1 MAKKIKS
8 EDFLK
13 ELQDNYDKFTSRR
26 EDKLEVIPT
35 GALSLDIS
43 TEIGG
48 IPRGRI
54 TMIYGP
60 YSSAKT
66 TLCLNI
72 AKNAVD
78 MGLEVLYVDV
88 ENSLDASY
96 INNIVGELPE
106 ELFKLYQP
114 DTAETS
120 LEICELGIRSGE
132 FKLVILDSIG
142 ALAPEEELEK
152 DLTDSSMMLI
162 PRLLSK
168 FLRRN
173 TYIIKEQNVAFILVN
188 QVRSNPKSY
197 MGTYEVPGG
206 NALRHFTSLWIALS
220 RGQVIK
226 QGEDKIGI
234 YSSFVIK
241 KNKLGRPFRAHDFPL
256 IFGEG
261 IDRIWNVIEFADMI
275 GVIQKRGS
283 FYSYEGN
290 TLGQG
295 VVKTKAFL
303 KENPVI
309 LDKIIQECYNVTAK
323 VPIEKGDV
331 EYEEED

>member
-1 MAKKIKS
+1 MAKNIKHV
-8 EDFLK
+8 DYLK
-13 ELQDNYDKFTSRR
+13 ELQDGYDKFTSKRDER
-26 EDKLEVIPT
+26 LEVIPT
-35 GALSLDIS
+35 GAISLDIS
-43 TEIGG
+43 TEVGG

-78 MGLEVLYVDV
+78 MGLETLYVDA
-88 ENSLDASY
+88 ENSIDGAF

-114 DTAETS
+114 DSAENS
-120 LEICELGIRSGE
+120 LNICELGIRSGT

-142 ALAPEEELEK
+142 AMSPEEELEK
-152 DLTDSSMMLI
+152 DLTDNSMMLI

-173 TYIIKEQNVAFILVN
+173 TYIIKEKNVAFIFVN

-220 RGQVIK
+220 RGEIIK
-226 QGEDKIGI
+226 QGEEKIGI
-234 YSSFVIK
+234 YSTFVIK
-241 KNKLGRPFRAHDFPL
+241 KNKLGRPFRSFSFPL
-256 IFGEG
+256 IFGKG
-261 IDRIWNVIEFADMI
+261 IDRVWNVIEFADML
-275 GVIQKRGS
+275 GVLQKRGS

-303 KENPVI
+303 EENKEV
-309 LDKIIQECYNVTAK
+309 LDKIIQECYNVTGK
-323 VPIEKGDV
+323 IPVEKGEI
-331 EYEEED
+331 EYEAEN

>member
-1 MAKKIKS
+1 MAKNIKYV
-8 EDFLK
+8 DYLK
-13 ELQDNYDKFTSRR
+13 ELQDGYDQFTSHRD
-26 EDKLEVIPT
+26 EKLEVIPT
-35 GALSLDIS
+35 GAISLDVS
-43 TEIGG
+43 TEVGG

-54 TMIYGP
+54 SMIYGP

-78 MGLEVLYVDV
+78 MGLETLYVDV
-88 ENSLDASY
+88 ENSIDGAY

-114 DTAETS
+114 DSAEHS
-120 LEICELGIRSGE
+120 LEICELGIRSGA

-142 ALAPEEELEK
+142 ALAPQEELEK
-152 DLTDSSMMLI
+152 DLTDNSMMLI

-173 TYIIKEQNVAFILVN
+173 TYIIKEKNVAFILVN

-220 RGQVIK
+220 RGEIIK
-226 QGEDKIGI
+226 QGEEKIGI
-234 YSSFVIK
+234 YSTFVIK
-241 KNKLGRPFRAHDFPL
+241 KNKLGRPFRSFSFPL
-256 IFGEG
+256 IFGKG
-261 IDRIWNVIEFADMI
+261 IDRIWNVIEFADML
-275 GVIQKRGS
+275 GVLQKRGS

-303 KENPVI
+303 EENPKV
-309 LDKIIQECYNVTAK
+309 LDKIVKECYNVTGKMLA
-323 VPIEKGDV
+323 EKGEI
-331 EYEEED
+331 EYEEEN